1 MTVVTIA
8 FLIITWPA
16 LFALTIVFYIQKRQ
30 RQRILDQIKKLTE
43 EMNEWEREQAQKK

>member
-1 MTVVTIA
+1 MNVIMFA

-16 LFALTIVFYIQKRQ
+16 LLALTIVFYIQKRQ